1 MKRTEL
7 LKRIGRYV
15 TVVMMAMLAMV
26 AAGCGGDDEEP
37 IGEYY
42 IGPDKDGWYKY
53 KDEYSVYV
61 GEVVTASE
69 DCVQCVTTSP
79 LWRWIVCAN
88 LSKADCNDCNV
99 GDTIKIRIQR
109 FKMAEFQTQEKAPVI
124 YAEVELLNVK
134 KQ

>member
-7 LKRIGRYV
+7 LKRIGCYV
-15 TVVMMAMLAMV
+15 TVVMMAMLATV

-42 IGPDKDGWYKY
+42 IGPDKDGWYKF

-69 DCVQCVTTSP
+69 DMVQCVTTSP
-79 LWRWIVCAN
+79 LEWWIACEN
-88 LSKADCNDCNV
+88 ISKTDCNV
-99 GDTIKIRIQR
+99 GDTLRIRVQR
-109 FKMAEFQTQEKAPVI
+109 FKWPDFQTCEKSPVI
-124 YAEVELLNVK
+124 YAEVELLNVN